1 VEQAAAV
8 PMAGMVALQA
18 LRDVPA
24 GQKVL
29 VNGASGGIGTFAVQI
44 AKSLGAEVTG
54 VCSTSNVDLVRSI
67 GADQVID
74 YTKED
79 FTQTGQHY
87 DFILDNVGNHSLSD
101 LRRALMTKGMLVPNG
116 GGFDSRSFASGGR
129 VISAKALARL

>member
-1 VEQAAAV
+1 
-8 PMAGMVALQA
+8 
-18 LRDVPA
+18 
-24 GQKVL
+24 
-29 VNGASGGIGTFAVQI
+29 VQI

-87 DFILDNVGNHSLSD
+87 DFILDNVGNHSLSH
-101 LRRALMTKGMLVPNG
+101 LRRALTPKGTLVPNG
-116 GGFDSRSFASGGR
+116 GRFDNRWFAGG
-129 VISAKALARL
+129 VALSARRCRHHS